1 MAVVAKTYKAAGRN
15 RLKRESNENRSDG
28 SRMAE
33 RRQIDA
39 EMERLSTDARREKN
53 WKRWGPYLAERQWGT
68 VREDYSPDG
77 SLSGPSFRPFSWTI
91 LPRSLPN
98 PEVEALHEHGF
109 GIPVVGRPLEGL
121 ASGLVPGLLIP
132 GLCPSTP

>member
-1 MAVVAKTYKAAGRN
+1 
-15 RLKRESNENRSDG
+15 
-28 SRMAE
+28 MAE